1 MRCRSLVEPVETSA
15 ARLVEPFEDRPTHLV
30 LTSHCLGP
38 RQRAVDGPP
47 ARGHRGV
54 VQTGGV
60 QIEIGA
66 DGIRLGQLLKFANVV
81 ADGAEAKVLI
91 ASGEVQVDGR
101 IETRRGRQ
109 VAVGSVVLVNLLEG
123 ERELR
128 VVR

>member
-1 MRCRSLVEPVETSA
+1 M
-15 ARLVEPFEDRPTHLV
+15 
-30 LTSHCLGP
+30 
-38 RQRAVDGPP
+38 
-47 ARGHRGV
+47 